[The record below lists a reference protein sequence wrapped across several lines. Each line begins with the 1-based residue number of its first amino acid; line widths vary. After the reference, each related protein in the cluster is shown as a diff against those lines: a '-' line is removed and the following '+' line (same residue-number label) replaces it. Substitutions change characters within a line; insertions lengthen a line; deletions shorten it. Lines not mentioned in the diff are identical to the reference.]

1 MTFQFQSL
9 LKAGDTLSQICGLGE
24 DIVLAIITGV
34 VEPPYRPVGAIMG
47 GSFEWHP
54 KKCFWRCCQT
64 NEPKH
69 QYLTRETTST
79 SSTFLLFCNV
89 ATNAA
94 IFPGRLMR
102 CDA

>member
-47 GSFEWHP
+47 GSFEGFFMMAL
-54 KKCFWRCCQT
+54 K
-64 NEPKH
+64 NA
-69 QYLTRETTST
+69 TRQEQRH
-79 SSTFLLFCNV
+79 
-89 ATNAA
+89 
-94 IFPGRLMR
+94 G
-102 CDA
+102 

>member
-54 KKCFWRCCQT
+54 KKCFWRCSQS
-64 NEPKH
+64 
-69 QYLTRETTST
+69 RELSNQQRFVT
-79 SSTFLLFCNV
+79 LHEAQLRV
-89 ATNAA
+89 
-94 IFPGRLMR
+94 G
-102 CDA
+102 

>member
-54 KKCFWRCCQT
+54 KKCFWRCYQT
-64 NEPKH
+64 NEPEH
-69 QYLTRETTST
+69 QFIYHYADQLLCSR
-79 SSTFLLFCNV
+79 FLLQRDHLD
-89 ATNAA
+89 
-94 IFPGRLMR
+94 I
-102 CDA
+102 

>member
-54 KKCFWRCCQT
+54 KKCFWRCRQT
-64 NEPKH
+64 NRLKH
-69 QYLTRETTST
+69 QKSWETLVGIENVKRILGFVVTMTS
-79 SSTFLLFCNV
+79 
-89 ATNAA
+89 
-94 IFPGRLMR
+94 P
-102 CDA
+102 

>member
-54 KKCFWRCCQT
+54 KKCFWRCFKT
-64 NEPKH
+64 KEPKH
-69 QYLTRETTST
+69 PHAYSASLRGID
-79 SSTFLLFCNV
+79 NIDW
-89 ATNAA
+89 NNNG
-94 IFPGRLMR
+94 I
-102 CDA
+102 